1 MTRKP
6 LSNADKAAAINLR
19 RIWDDRKDALGLTQD
34 SAADKMGFGTQGAVS
49 HYLNGYTP
57 LNTDAV
63 LKFAALLKVSP
74 TEIRPDLNELLA
86 VATKPGAESD
96 VVNEFAAVYAAS
108 NDTWRTFLKTS
119 ILAAKGAMKEK
130 EAPGMAQKRAK

>member
-1 MTRKP
+1 MLNNTSVIHPVNTFVICAGSARAARLQRMTRKP

-63 LKFAALLKVSP
+63 LKFALSYSDPPRLVSS
-74 TEIRPDLNELLA
+74 
-86 VATKPGAESD
+86 K
-96 VVNEFAAVYAAS
+96 
-108 NDTWRTFLKTS
+108 
-119 ILAAKGAMKEK
+119 
-130 EAPGMAQKRAK
+130 